1 MEPVWFYWVVSLSLP
16 ALSIA
21 IGFIYRVLNARQ
33 DRTDARLDAF
43 SAVSMA
49 DRRELAERQA
59 AMTARQLEQ
68 FDRIMS
74 ELSQLRLE
82 ISALSVRK

>member
-43 SAVSMA
+43 SAVSLA
-49 DRRELAERQA
+49 DRRELATKQS